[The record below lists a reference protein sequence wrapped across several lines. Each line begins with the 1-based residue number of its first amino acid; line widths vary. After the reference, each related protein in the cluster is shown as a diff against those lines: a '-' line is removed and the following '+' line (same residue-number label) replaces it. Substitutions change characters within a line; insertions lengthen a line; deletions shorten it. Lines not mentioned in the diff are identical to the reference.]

1 MVSVMGEIKV
11 VRKGEARNFMEGDE
25 HCRLYVETDKII
37 FGTSSLLP
45 GKRGDVDP
53 GHKKGEEI
61 FYVAK
66 GRVICHFPGKK
77 VYRELEEGD
86 IVVIPPGEPHQ
97 LINTSD
103 GEAIICWSLAP
114 PG

>member
-1 MVSVMGEIKV
+1 MVRTMGEIKV
-11 VRKGEARNFMEGDE
+11 VRKMEARNFMEGDE

-45 GKRGDVDP
+45 GKRGSVDP

-66 GRVICHFPGKK
+66 GRVICHFPEKN
-77 VYRELEEGD
+77 VYQELEEGD

-97 LINTSD
+97 LINT
-103 GEAIICWSLAP
+103 GNEEAIICWSLAP